1 MLVFALANHNTSPI
15 KLLQLLEKSLIGKR
29 LGSFEHHEG
38 SVSFI
43 IFIIYVA
50 QAVAVATISAG
61 TGAIPVSGVGVAI
74 DYVLIKGTIVM
85 FVRQLGLS
93 DIKSEDLASLD
104 TKYTE
109 IIKRY
114 KSVASDK
121 KTVKTTV
128 TKAMGVLMGIEEVSK
143 YIPLVGLFI
152 AGSIAF
158 ALTLRYLLRV
168 VNELEETAIAV
179 WDNAAK
185 RSIQN
190 SKEK

>member
-1 MLVFALANHNTSPI
+1 MERDWEVLNTMNLSC
-15 KLLQLLEKSLIGKR
+15 
-29 LGSFEHHEG
+29 
-38 SVSFI
+38 VSFI

-61 TGAIPVSGVGVAI
+61 TGTIPIPGVGVAV

-114 KSVASDK
+114 ESVLSDK
-121 KTVKTTV
+121 ETVKTTV

>member
-1 MLVFALANHNTSPI
+1 MNIASYLSF
-15 KLLQLLEKSLIGKR
+15 LLYTYI
-29 LGSFEHHEG
+29 
-38 SVSFI
+38 
-43 IFIIYVA
+43 A
-50 QAVAVATISAG
+50 QAVAVAGISAS
-61 TGAIPVSGVGVAI
+61 TGPIPIPGLAVTI
-74 DYVLIKGTIVM
+74 DYVLIKSTIMV
-85 FVRQLGLS
+85 FIRQLGLS

-109 IIKRY
+109 IIKGY
-114 KSVASDK
+114 KSVMSDK
-121 KTVKTTV
+121 KTVKITV
-128 TKAMGVLMGIEEVSK
+128 TAAMGVLMAIEEISK

-152 AGSIAF
+152 ASGTAF